1 MQKRCQ
7 FLLGAALAGVTLSN
21 ASLASAQ
28 TVLTKKDISAEAAF
42 RVAQAAIAAC
52 KAQKFDVSVVILDR
66 EGNVRL
72 GVRADT
78 ASPHNY
84 ENAQRKAY
92 TALTFHRPSAEWARN
107 LKVQPELA
115 GQKDLS
121 QVITLGGG
129 VPIKIGAET
138 IGSIGVSGSPGPDF
152 DEGCASAGVASIAA
166 DLK

>member
-1 MQKRCQ
+1 MQPWLQ
-7 FLLGAALAGVTLSN
+7 FPLRLSLAVLTLAD

-28 TVLTKKDISAEAAF
+28 TVLTRKDISAGAAF

-52 KAQKFDVSVVILDR
+52 KAQNFDVSIVILDR

-72 GVRADT
+72 SVRADT

-92 TALTFHRPSAEWARN
+92 TALTFHRPSAEWAQN
-107 LKVQPELA
+107 LKTRPELA

-129 VPIKIGAET
+129 LPIKVGAET
-138 IGSIGVSGSPGPDF
+138 IGSIGVSGSPGPTF
-152 DEGCASAGVASIAA
+152 DEGCAAAGVASIAA